1 MTASPK
7 NRAPRAS
14 GFFLRILDTVTAL
27 ANVSGSLLILAL
39 VALIAADVAG
49 RNLLGQPISGVPEMV
64 SLSIVAIVF
73 LQAPQAL
80 RAGRFTRSDGL
91 IEVLRKRSKILTKW
105 LETVFD
111 LIGLFV
117 LSAILYAHWPIMIR
131 SWVRE
136 DFVGAVGDFTAPT
149 WPVKG
154 MLAIGA
160 ALLALQFLARI
171 IRRWEG
177 RDESL

>member
-177 RDESL
+177 QDESL

>member
-1 MTASPK
+1 VTASPK

>member
-91 IEVLRKRSKILTKW
+91 IEVLRKLSKTLTKW

-177 RDESL
+177 QDESL

>member
-1 MTASPK
+1 VTSNPT

-14 GFFLRILDTVTAL
+14 GFFLRILDAVTAL

-39 VALIAADVAG
+39 VGLIAADVAG
-49 RNLLGQPISGVPEMV
+49 RNLFNKPISGVPEMV

-91 IEVLRKRSKILTKW
+91 IEVLRKRSNALTKW
-105 LETVFD
+105 LETAFD
-111 LIGLFV
+111 LIGLTV
-117 LSAILYAHWPIMIR
+117 LSAILYAHWPILVR
-131 SWVRE
+131 AWVRN
-136 DFVGAVGDFTAPT
+136 DFVGAVGNFTAPT
-149 WPVKG
+149 WPVKA
-154 MLAIGA
+154 MLFVGA
-160 ALLALQFLARI
+160 GLLALQFIARI